1 MKRILLGILAAFAA
15 MVIMILIN
23 TFIKDIIS
31 DFLAGWLSC
40 IVYFAVILWN
50 ADVTYKDKTKQQQ

>member
-31 DFLAGWLSC
+31 DFFAGWLSC
-40 IVYFAVILWN
+40 AVYFAVVLWD
-50 ADVTYKDKTKQQQ
+50 ADVVYKDKTKQ